1 MMEAL
6 DKFAKSGD
14 GAPKL
19 TDVYLGL
26 GVQLQR
32 QLKELNA
39 AGQTEKAKQV
49 AAAFADV
56 LERVASSPDANE
68 WRVRGWIAQTNLQLG
83 QEVSGDDAKPYV
95 ERATAAYEAMLK
107 AAAENPKYAPDEGA
121 VLGVRMRLAECL
133 AATGEHE
140 GAVKQFGEILKEK
153 PNLLDLQ
160 KGAASA
166 LQQWGIQKRDVAPLD
181 RSIRGDLRQPSGKNL
196 IWGYLQLATMAN
208 AAYMNEAKAS
218 PVTEESREKANRYK
232 DIFFE
237 ARYNVAKSRFFAG
250 KVAPETQRKAQ
261 FEQAKT
267 NIEQM
272 AKLYP
277 DLGGPRWKPLFDEL
291 LKQVNLELAK

>member
-1 MMEAL
+1 
-6 DKFAKSGD
+6 
-14 GAPKL
+14 
-19 TDVYLGL
+19 
-26 GVQLQR
+26 
-32 QLKELNA
+32 
-39 AGQTEKAKQV
+39 
-49 AAAFADV
+49 
-56 LERVASSPDANE
+56 
-68 WRVRGWIAQTNLQLG
+68 
-83 QEVSGDDAKPYV
+83 
-95 ERATAAYEAMLK
+95 
-107 AAAENPKYAPDEGA
+107 
-121 VLGVRMRLAECL
+121 
-133 AATGEHE
+133 
-140 GAVKQFGEILKEK
+140 
-153 PNLLDLQ
+153 
-160 KGAASA
+160 
-166 LQQWGIQKRDVAPLD
+166 
-181 RSIRGDLRQPSGKNL
+181 
-196 IWGYLQLATMAN
+196 MAN

>member
-1 MMEAL
+1 
-6 DKFAKSGD
+6 
-14 GAPKL
+14 
-19 TDVYLGL
+19 
-26 GVQLQR
+26 
-32 QLKELNA
+32 
-39 AGQTEKAKQV
+39 
-49 AAAFADV
+49 
-56 LERVASSPDANE
+56 
-68 WRVRGWIAQTNLQLG
+68 
-83 QEVSGDDAKPYV
+83 
-95 ERATAAYEAMLK
+95 MLK
-107 AAAENPKYAPDEGA
+107 AAGENPKYAPDESA
-121 VLGVRMRLAECL
+121 ILGVRMRLAECL

-166 LQQWGIQKRDVAPLD
+166 LQQWGIQKRDVAPLE
-181 RSIRGDLRQPSGKNL
+181 RSIRGDLPQPSGKNL

-208 AAYMNEAKAS
+208 SARMQAAKAS
-218 PVTEESREKANRYK
+218 PVTEESRERVDRFG

-277 DLGGPRWKPLFDEL
+277 DLGGPKWKPLFDEL